1 MDPLSPQELHDIE
14 QRLDR
19 LEADL
24 SGRLPGLNQDAP
36 APGEVQGREVG
47 DEVDVAEWNN
57 EKSGH
62 GALLA
67 HYRGQLH
74 DIDAARE
81 RIREGT
87 FGTCADCDEP
97 IPLARLQAYPTAERC
112 APCQERHEKL
122 YTSRRPEIDGS

>member
-1 MDPLSPQELHDIE
+1 MDALSPEELRDIE

-24 SGRLPGLNQDAP
+24 TGRLPGLNQEAP
-36 APGEVQGREVG
+36 APGEVQTREVG
-47 DEVDVAEWNN
+47 DEGDRAEWNN

-81 RIREGT
+81 RIRSGS
-87 FGTCADCDEP
+87 FGICVDCEEP
-97 IPLARLQAYPTAERC
+97 IPLARLQAYPVAERC
-112 APCQERHEKL
+112 APCQERHERL
-122 YTSRRPEIDGS
+122 YMSRRPEIDES